1 MREEEEGQ
9 KTMCAGQTL
18 QAIDGH
24 AAQLLKNLDP
34 D

>member
-9 KTMCAGQTL
+9 KTIALDKLYKQL
-18 QAIDGH
+18 NGH
-24 AAQLLKNLDP
+24 AAQLLKKLDP